1 AERDPKNVILVVAD
15 MARSDPPRG
24 SAFVA
29 ELARRLQGRSPALA
43 LPLSWIEQHLAE
55 AGLTIEQQVRRENRR
70 QAADEVLVSNS
81 IGSLRELAA
90 LDWRTFVEAMSLV
103 EHALAQDP
111 AGVYPRMDFATRDR
125 YRHAVEELA
134 RRGPASELDVAR
146 QAVERAASAPREAGE
161 PAWHVGYHLV
171 DAGRP
176 AFVQALGARRS
187 WLARLRARAGRLRL
201 MPYAG
206 SIVALT
212 LVFTFALLVPLDVD
226 SPWAIAALAV
236 LHAVAT
242 SQLAVAL
249 VNRAATMLVAPQP
262 LQRMDF
268 TDGIEAQSRTLV
280 VVPSMLTGVA
290 AVESLV
296 DALEVRA
303 LANRDDELFFALLT
317 DFTDSEAEHVPGD
330 EALLEAAA
338 RGIEA
343 LNRRYAAEQPDASA
357 KTPDR
362 FFLFHRPRRW
372 N

>member
-103 EHALAQDP
+103 AHSLAQDP

-134 RRGPASELDVAR
+134 RRSAASELEVAR
-146 QAVERAASAPREAGE
+146 NAVELAAQAPREASE

-176 AFVQALGARRS
+176 ALERTVGARLP
-187 WLARLRARAGRLRL
+187 WLARIRARAGRLRL
-201 MPYAG
+201 LPYLGA
-206 SIVALT
+206 IVAMT
-212 LVFTFALLVPLDVD
+212 L
-226 SPWAIAALAV
+226 
-236 LHAVAT
+236 
-242 SQLAVAL
+242 
-249 VNRAATMLVAPQP
+249 
-262 LQRMDF
+262 
-268 TDGIEAQSRTLV
+268 
-280 VVPSMLTGVA
+280 
-290 AVESLV
+290 
-296 DALEVRA
+296 
-303 LANRDDELFFALLT
+303 
-317 DFTDSEAEHVPGD
+317 
-330 EALLEAAA
+330 
-338 RGIEA
+338 
-343 LNRRYAAEQPDASA
+343 
-357 KTPDR
+357 
-362 FFLFHRPRRW
+362 
-372 N
+372 